1 MLNQIET
8 NCEPET
14 AGFWMQWKESATPC
28 YFPSLTER
36 SVVQSGHLERK
47 FDLGMRKYHQ
57 NTTREEAHLDI
68 LTAWSILLQLYTGN
82 ASISFG
88 LTGQLGR
95 SRLCSTIVDRD
106 TTVRAIRNIL
116 GEGLA
121 RSENYQEV
129 GFYNSPLFHGL
140 DTRPF
145 CNTAVILNATIPS
158 GSDTTP
164 LRLHIPDTEHA
175 AEARLI
181 YSNAFLEEDDAADVV
196 NTFQQVLGEVIK
208 NPTAVYSGIQVL
220 HPDSSRKLFQWNDV
234 APTSVDRC
242 VGELFEEQAGRTPA
256 NIAIQANDARFTYE
270 ELESTSRK
278 LALALQT
285 RSVGP
290 EDVVLLCFPKS
301 AWAVVAMIAV
311 VRAGATM
318 LFFDVTHPMA
328 RLQEIQSEVQAKIM
342 LTAPQYADMWDWT
355 GAEVLAVHSDSVD
368 CLPLESQLILDVRP
382 SNSLYLIYTSG

>member
-1 MLNQIET
+1 MLNQMET
-8 NCEPET
+8 NREPDT
-14 AGFWMQWKESATPC
+14 QSFWTQWKEAATPC
-28 YFPSLTER
+28 HFPSLTER
-36 SVVQSGHLERK
+36 NVAQPGLLERK
-47 FDLGMRKYHQ
+47 IDLGILEQHHQ
-57 NTTREEAHLDI
+57 NTASEEVHLDI

-82 ASISFG
+82 ACISFG
-88 LTGQLGR
+88 LTGRLGR
-95 SRLCSTIVDRD
+95 SRLCSAIVERD

-116 GEGLA
+116 REGLA

-145 CNTAVILNATIPS
+145 CNTAVILDTTVQS
-158 GSDTTP
+158 GSDTTS
-164 LRLHIPDTEHA
+164 LRLHVD
-175 AEARLI
+175 EARLT
-181 YSNAFLEEDDAADVV
+181 YSTAFLEEEDAADVV
-196 NTFQQVLGEVIK
+196 NTFQHILGEVIQR
-208 NPTAVYSGIQVL
+208 PTAVYSEIQVL
-220 HPDSSRKLFQWNDV
+220 HPDSSRKLFQRNDV

-242 VGELFEEQAGRTPA
+242 VGELFEEQAGHTSA
-256 NIAIQANDARFTYE
+256 NVAIQASDASFTYE
-270 ELESTSRK
+270 QLERATRK
-278 LALALQT
+278 LALALQA

-301 AWAVVAMIAV
+301 AWAVVAMMAV

-355 GAEVLAVHSDSVD
+355 GAEVLAVHSGLVD
-368 CLPLESQLILDVRP
+368 GLSLESQVISNVQP
-382 SNSLYLIYTSG
+382 SNSLYIIYTSG